1 LMARNNVNNVIWGV
15 VLVLAGFVIAV
26 VGLRFVYPT
35 SLIIDLIGLGIT
47 LFGYVV
53 FRSSI
58 GTRRRMRTRE

>member
-1 LMARNNVNNVIWGV
+1 MARNNVNNVIWGV